1 MKRIF
6 FMFVLGWC
14 VLQFPSLYAQKKT
27 LVSATVTGYNGKV
40 VDFEFIGQE
49 RCNMQFQYQ
58 EGQNMEFEAELNDV
72 VILKVNAWIWIF
84 LRPGDQIHANI
95 QYDKRNYKTAE
106 FTGTPEIVKA
116 NNAIRDMR
124 NLRIGNRYKMNT
136 LAALVTQVSLA
147 DYYAATQK
155 EIREELPILRA
166 IKNEVPEE
174 VYNYLYAEHE
184 SLLLSNLIGCPMI
197 YGPDKKGAGLTY
209 PEGYWNVLDHYRL
222 YEDSYSL
229 KSRAYMA
236 FLLTYKDYMRKKAAH
251 EAGEKYVQNT
261 TMKAE
266 YEDIAAFYP
275 NVSLRENALF
285 VFLYNQISAGRDF
298 DDIQPLVKDF
308 LKKQSKNK
316 YFKKLL
322 TNMMK

>member
-6 FMFVLGWC
+6 FLFILC
-14 VLQFPSLYAQKKT
+14 VLQFSSVCAQKKT
-27 LVSATVTGYNGKV
+27 LVSATVSGYNGKV

-49 RCNMQFQYQ
+49 KCNMQFPYK

-84 LRPGDQIHANI
+84 LRPGDQIHADI
-95 QYDKRNYKTAE
+95 QYNERNYKTAE

-124 NLRIGNRYKMNT
+124 NLRIENRYKMNT
-136 LAALVTQVSLA
+136 LAAVVTQVSLA

-155 EIREELPILRA
+155 EIREELPVLKA
-166 IKNEVPEE
+166 IQDEIPEE

-184 SLLLSNLIGCPMI
+184 SLLLSNLINCPGV
-197 YGPDKKGAGLTY
+197 YGPDKKGASLTY

-222 YEDSYSL
+222 YEDLYSL

-236 FLLTYKDYMRKKAAH
+236 FLLTYKNYMRRKAAH
-251 EAGEKYVQNT
+251 DAGEKYVPNK

-298 DDIQPLVKDF
+298 DAIQPLVKDF

-322 TNMMK
+322 TDMMK